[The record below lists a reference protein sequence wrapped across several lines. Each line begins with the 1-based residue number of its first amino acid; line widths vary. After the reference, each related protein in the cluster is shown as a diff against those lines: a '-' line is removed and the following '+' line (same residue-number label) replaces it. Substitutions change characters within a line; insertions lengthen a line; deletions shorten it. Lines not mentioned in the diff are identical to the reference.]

1 MRNNSLSALY
11 LSKCDL
17 VHKLALTNVNEC
29 PTLDKLS
36 IQFSLK
42 TNKDTLSSSTEMNTQ
57 IKGILLMYTLLGL
70 NSKLDYRSEKNV
82 IENLS
87 KKNTSSYYIQ
97 KFILK
102 NSTDIENFLKVLFVE
117 NGFKKVAQ
125 TIKFKK
131 IKTGATSVNYTA
143 VIPLSTFFEVNE
155 LCDTV
160 IKDISTKVLNLQLC
174 FFLKNCKNVD
184 DFNFS
189 VLPPFWHFG

>member
-36 IQFSLK
+36 LQFSLK
-42 TNKDTLSSSTEMNTQ
+42 TNKDNLSSSTEMNTQ

-70 NSKLDYRSEKNV
+70 NSKLDYHSEKNV

-97 KFILK
+97 KVTLK

-117 NGFKKVAQ
+117 NGFKKPAQ
-125 TIKFKK
+125 TVKFKK
-131 IKTGATSVNYTA
+131 IKTGVTSVNYTI
-143 VIPLSTFFEVNE
+143 VLPLSTFFEVNE

-160 IKDISTKVLNLQLC
+160 IKDISTKELTLQLC
-174 FFLKNCKNVD
+174 FFFKNCKNVD

-189 VLPPFWHFG
+189 VLSPFWHFG